1 MLRIIIA
8 LLIAIFI
15 FNSSQETTIN
25 YNEIIKNQK
34 MFLVKNI
41 RGVLP
46 TLSGNLRDL
55 YSSFFSYYKK
65 EVGKLFIFKIIILI
79 NQKFLITTHSS
90 SINPFFSCKT
100 CIVSLTL
107 HMNGKIIR
115 IILTLKKLSQ
125 LRTNQNRQHNK

>member
-46 TLSGNLRDL
+46 TLSGNLKEL
-55 YSSFFSYYKK
+55 QSNLFYLLKK
-65 EVGKLFIFKIIILI
+65 VGKLFISKITIQT
-79 NQKFLITTHSS
+79 NQKFLTITH
-90 SINPFFSCKT
+90 
-100 CIVSLTL
+100 
-107 HMNGKIIR
+107 
-115 IILTLKKLSQ
+115 
-125 LRTNQNRQHNK
+125 

>member
-1 MLRIIIA
+1 VKFPKLSTNALEQPIVSRNKRAKSKAHSEMLRIIIA

-46 TLSGNLRDL
+46 TLSGNIRDL
-55 YSSFFSYYKK
+55 
-65 EVGKLFIFKIIILI
+65 
-79 NQKFLITTHSS
+79 
-90 SINPFFSCKT
+90 
-100 CIVSLTL
+100 
-107 HMNGKIIR
+107 
-115 IILTLKKLSQ
+115 
-125 LRTNQNRQHNK
+125 

>member
-46 TLSGNLRDL
+46 TLSGNLKEIQSNL
-55 YSSFFSYYKK
+55 FYLLKK
-65 EVGKLFIFKIIILI
+65 VGKLFISKITIQT
-79 NQKFLITTHSS
+79 NQKFLTITHWH
-90 SINPFFSCKT
+90 SINLYLLLKILT
-100 CIVSLTL
+100 VSLMF
-107 HMNGKIIR
+107 HMSGKITR
-115 IILTLKKLSQ
+115 IISTLKKSYKVLKSLKKQ
-125 LRTNQNRQHNK
+125 FNK